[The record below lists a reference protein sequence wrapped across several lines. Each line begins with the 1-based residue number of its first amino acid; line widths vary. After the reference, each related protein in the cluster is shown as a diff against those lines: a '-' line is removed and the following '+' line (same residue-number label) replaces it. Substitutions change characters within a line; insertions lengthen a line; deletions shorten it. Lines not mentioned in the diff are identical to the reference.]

1 MESSNLISSTENNPS
16 HDSNLQRHSN
26 KFKKILKGL
35 HTFLL
40 LIFVATTML
49 WIQTSVSLYIPM
61 YPGVAIKKG
70 LSYNEIGAIMG
81 ILPFIIFL
89 IYPFMNIFVN
99 KNNFKLL
106 FIISGTSISVSLVM
120 FGLLTEMN
128 KIPFEAFSI
137 AFQLIQAVTKSVLF
151 LTSLAIMLRIFPKY
165 RTITLSVFEVF
176 VGLGYTIGPPLG
188 GVLFDTFGF
197 AVMFFGTGTLS
208 FIVVS
213 VSVLILIPYK
223 LDMDTL
229 EDRGNQDYFL
239 ILKLFRHFDIV
250 LLITFLLAGAVS
262 MNYFAPVL
270 GPFMA
275 KRHGMTPGTIGLMFL
290 PKDAAIVLLIPIMGI
305 VTTKYKFL
313 TPFIVVGFLIQAI
326 GTFFVPPSELF
337 TNLLNSTAVSSRNV
351 ELISP
356 YVGMTLVGLGFILSY
371 LPILAELLNRAE
383 FQFQDTLNMTTTV
396 ASIFVSVYNLGEGL
410 GPLVA
415 GLVAQ
420 HFTLDAAIVYQSGV
434 LLFFSISALVFMIFD
449 TIPAIRR
456 SK

>member
-1 MESSNLISSTENNPS
+1 
-16 HDSNLQRHSN
+16 
-26 KFKKILKGL
+26 
-35 HTFLL
+35 
-40 LIFVATTML
+40 
-49 WIQTSVSLYIPM
+49 
-61 YPGVAIKKG
+61 
-70 LSYNEIGAIMG
+70 
-81 ILPFIIFL
+81 
-89 IYPFMNIFVN
+89 
-99 KNNFKLL
+99 
-106 FIISGTSISVSLVM
+106 
-120 FGLLTEMN
+120 
-128 KIPFEAFSI
+128 
-137 AFQLIQAVTKSVLF
+137 
-151 LTSLAIMLRIFPKY
+151 MLRILPKY

-176 VGLGYTIGPPLG
+176 VGLGYTVGRPLG

-229 EDRGNQDYFL
+229 EDKGNQDYFL

-250 LLITFLLAGAVS
+250 LLVTFLLAGAVS
-262 MNYFAPVL
+262 VNYFAPVL

-275 KRHGMTPGTIGLMFL
+275 ERHGMTPGTIGLMFL
-290 PKDAAIVLLIPIMGI
+290 PKDAAIVLLTPIMGI

-326 GTFFVPPSELF
+326 GTFFVPPTELF

-456 SK
+456 RK